1 MGEVMGRIE
10 EINGRAVVPGDTIC
24 VIEEFLPGPW
34 TYVDGGAIKAAITG
48 NVYVDITTRTVGVRP
63 TVKLFEVPMR
73 GGYVY
78 GYVVMV
84 KDEFA
89 IIKIVSNTHGTKYA
103 STFTGLLHVSQSSDK
118 FIKNLYDVV
127 RVGDIVKAKVLN
139 DAPPFNLTLKEPR
152 LGVILAFCGICGSRL
167 TRLSTDTLK
176 CPSCSNIEKRKVS
189 IDYGNLKGL

>member
-1 MGEVMGRIE
+1 MGRVE
-10 EINGRAVVPGDTIC
+10 EINGKAVVPGDTIC

-34 TYVDGGAIKAAITG
+34 TYVVDGAIKAAITG
-48 NVYVDITTRTVGVRP
+48 RVYVDIAMRTVSVRP
-63 TVKLFEVPMR
+63 TVKLFEVTMR
-73 GGYVY
+73 GTYIY

-89 IIKIVSNTHGTKYA
+89 IIKVVGSAHGTKYA
-103 STFTGLLHVSQSSDK
+103 STFTGLLHISQSSDK

-139 DAPPFNLTLKEPR
+139 DAPPFNLTFKEPR
-152 LGVILAFCGICGSRL
+152 LGVILAFCGTCGHRL
-167 TRLSTDTLK
+167 TKLSTDTLK
-176 CPSCSNIEKRKVS
+176 CPICGNIEKRKVS

>member
-1 MGEVMGRIE
+1 MDRVS
-10 EINGRAVVPGDTIC
+10 EINGKAVVPGDTIC

-34 TYVDGGAIKAAITG
+34 TYTDNGVVRATITG
-48 NVYVDITTRTVGVRP
+48 KVQVDIVTRTVSIKP
-63 TVKLFEVPMR
+63 SVKLLEIPMR
-73 GGYVY
+73 GYYVY

-89 IIKIVSNTHGTKYA
+89 IIRITRTSSTHRIKYT
-103 STFTGLLHVSQSSDK
+103 STFTGLLHISQSSDK

-139 DAPPFNLTLKEPR
+139 DAPPYNLTLKEPK
-152 LGVILAFCGICGSRL
+152 LGVVLAFCGVCGGKL
-167 TRLSTDTLK
+167 AKISTDTLK
-176 CPSCSNIEKRKVS
+176 CSLCGEIEKRKVS